1 MMIALYRIKQLTN
14 SSLVKNSIVYVIT
27 DGINKAIPF
36 ILLPFISRY
45 LTPADY
51 GIVSNYSV
59 YIQIL
64 SVVVYLCTA
73 GIIPV
78 MFFKVDRADLKVYIS
93 NMLLI
98 NTVAS
103 LLCLIVAFFG
113 NKIIDQYLSIPFF
126 VQAIGILSVWFTSFT
141 NINLVLWRCEEKP
154 LWFGSYQISQS
165 MLSAVTTVLFVMV
178 LLMGWKGRVYSMMV
192 SCIIMGIISLWMLHA
207 RGYMEYHFS
216 VKHVKSILIFSL
228 PLLPHALS
236 FWFKSGTDKILLTN
250 LCGLSDNGLFS
261 VALTWGAVV
270 SLILVAYNNSY
281 SPFLFKKLSEFDKNR
296 DDTMPQQ
303 QKLVKVIWLSLAV
316 TFLSVALIY
325 VICHFLTYIIY
336 PESYYGSLDYLPLVM
351 VSQAFNG
358 AYLLF
363 VCFCHYTLKTKV
375 LGAITFSLSL
385 MQVLLSYLL
394 IKQFG
399 PIGVAYSAATISIAT
414 FFAVAIYAMRIY
426 RLPWFKIMLHSNDK
440 LRKI

>member
-1 MMIALYRIKQLTN
+1 MYFSTHIGSIIK
-14 SSLVKNSIVYVIT
+14 SSLVKNSLVYVIT

-64 SVVVYLCTA
+64 SVVIYLCTA

-78 MFFKVDRADLKVYIS
+78 MFFKVDRTDLKTYIS

-98 NTVAS
+98 NTGFS
-103 LLCLIVAFFG
+103 FLCIIIAFLEKG
-113 NKIIDQYLSIPFF
+113 NIERHLSIPLFI
-126 VQAIGILSVWFTSFT
+126 QLIGIISVWFTSFT

-154 LWFGSYQISQS
+154 LSFGSYQISQS
-165 MLSAVTTVLFVMV
+165 LLSAVTTILFVMI
-178 LLMGWKGRVYSMMV
+178 LLMGWQGRVYSMMV
-192 SCIIMGIISLWMLHA
+192 SCILMGFISVWLLHV
-207 RGYMEYHFS
+207 RGYLGYS
-216 VKHVKSILIFSL
+216 ISTKHIKKIMIFSL
-228 PLLPHALS
+228 PLFPHALS

-250 LCGLSDNGLFS
+250 LCGLSDNGLYS

-270 SLILVAYNNSY
+270 SLILLAYNNSY
-281 SPFLFKKLSEFDKNR
+281 NPYLFKKLSEFDKDR
-296 DDTMPQQ
+296 ERTIPQQ
-303 QKLVKVIWLSLAV
+303 HKLIKIIWLSLIA
-316 TFLSVALIY
+316 TFLSVAFI
-325 VICHFLTYIIY
+325 
-336 PESYYGSLDYLPLVM
+336 YGSLDYLPLVM

-363 VCFCHYTLKTKV
+363 VGFCHYTLKTKV

-385 MQVLLSYLL
+385 AQVLLSYFF
-394 IKQFG
+394 ISFFG
-399 PIGVAYSAATISIAT
+399 AIGVAYSSAIISIAT
-414 FFAVAIYAMRIY
+414 FMAVAIYAMRIY
-426 RLPWFKIMLHSNDK
+426 KLPWFLLRFKYDDK
-440 LRKI
+440 LREI